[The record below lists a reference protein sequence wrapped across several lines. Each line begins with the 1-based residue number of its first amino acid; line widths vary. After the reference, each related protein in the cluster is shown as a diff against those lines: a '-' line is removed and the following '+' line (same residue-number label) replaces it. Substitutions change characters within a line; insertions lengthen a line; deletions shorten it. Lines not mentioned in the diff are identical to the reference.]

1 MIKQIPQHPEVLKE
15 AERLQHFFET
25 HPILINEWIEGC
37 MRVTDIPAFIS
48 LELHAAR
55 TFNPTHYF
63 NPPLRRLQQLEQAIK
78 NQTGAPVAT
87 AEQPSH

>member
-15 AERLQHFFET
+15 VDRLQQFFET
-25 HPILINEWIEGC
+25 TPILIREWKEGC
-37 MRVTDIPAFIS
+37 MLVTNLPEFIS

-63 NPPLRRLQQLEQAIK
+63 NPPLRRLQQLEKAIQ
-78 NQTGAPVAT
+78 NQIAAPIT
-87 AEQPSH
+87 AAG